1 MTSIK
6 FCGLTREQDAAFAA
20 ELGASH
26 AGVIFAASP
35 RQVTAR
41 QARQIFNAA
50 GPHVKRVG
58 VFASA
63 SLDDIKAI
71 TREIHLDAVQ
81 LHGASCLS
89 FYKDLKQVFEGQVW
103 AVVPVGPGS
112 VTQKALAQVCDH
124 ADVALLDTLVAD
136 RTGGT
141 GQAFQWET
149 MADAVAAAKQRIR
162 VFVAGGLN
170 PHNVGTAIALLRP
183 ELVDVSSGVES
194 SPGVKDH
201 NLMSA
206 FAEAVHSASI
216 V

>member
-35 RQVTAR
+35 RQVTAK
-41 QARQIFNAA
+41 QARQIFDAA
-50 GPHVKRVG
+50 GPDVKRVG

-63 SLDDIKAI
+63 SLDDIKTV
-71 TREIHLDAVQ
+71 TREVRLDAVQ

-89 FYKDLKQVFEGQVW
+89 LYKDLKTVFQGEAW
-103 AVVPVGPGS
+103 AVVPVGLGS
-112 VTQKALAQVCDH
+112 AAQKALAQMCDH
-124 ADVALLDTLVAD
+124 ADAALLDTLVSD

-141 GQAFQWET
+141 GQVFAWET
-149 MADAVAAAKQRIR
+149 MADAVAAAKQKIR

-170 PHNVGTAIALLRP
+170 PQNVSAAITLLRP
-183 ELVDVSSGVES
+183 DLVDVSSGVES

-201 NLMSA
+201 DLMRA